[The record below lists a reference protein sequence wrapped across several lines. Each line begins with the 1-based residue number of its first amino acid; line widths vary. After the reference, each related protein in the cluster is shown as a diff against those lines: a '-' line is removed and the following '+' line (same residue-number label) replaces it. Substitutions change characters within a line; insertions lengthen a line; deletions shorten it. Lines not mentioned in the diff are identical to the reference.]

1 KVQAGHAIG
10 GEIDGMTAVLQ
21 VVAEV
26 GGDVLVV
33 FDDENAHAGGFHE
46 VGQAWTARWARGSTG
61 QGRDS
66 GTGPRRRRVDRART
80 KEPRRCHRLGP
91 KVLPRSPQSVGR
103 PWDKE
108 TGARR
113 GVRCSY
119 GIPGAIKRLLNRAAL
134 ACCRGADDGYGRA
147 RSSRY
152 LARF

>member
-1 KVQAGHAIG
+1 RGLLARVVAQLAADLQAVHARQVEVKHDRIEVVDDGKVQAGHAIG

-26 GGDVLVV
+26 GGDVLIV

-108 TGARR
+108 TGA
-113 GVRCSY
+113 
-119 GIPGAIKRLLNRAAL
+119 
-134 ACCRGADDGYGRA
+134 
-147 RSSRY
+147 
-152 LARF
+152 